1 MQVHRKSWKTDV
13 AMLLTLVMLFSPIL
27 SGLDAAWLGVAT
39 KAAAQQPSPTL
50 SAIQPILV
58 VPLKAA
64 EGVPANIAG
73 RMTYA
78 LISELT
84 ASKRYSPTRLSVEDP
99 TIQRLISEKLLSQDA
114 VAAVIEEPTPE
125 GIAEIA
131 AAMKIPAAAYG
142 TVDSYTYDPSNGGS
156 VKVQVTVR
164 VLTIDLETV
173 SVVEEK
179 TIEITEEGSS
189 APKLKP
195 TPEDTLA
202 AEAIYD
208 AAKKIVAKLIGLPPK
223 PPVEIK
229 RPPAVNPVAFLLGA
243 LVVAAALSG
252 ARGKAGAVP
261 LGPADAPRSVTAVP
275 QVDIVVVSWQPPTR
289 GTPVGYHVYRQTV
302 DLITFQPIGGFERLT
317 TDPVRTTIYED
328 RTAQRDRA
336 YIYSVS
342 AVYSDG
348 RESVR
353 ISANLGIIS
362 PTQPAPVGIG
372 VPLPP
377 ANLAAQARDAAVL
390 LTWTDLNPAGL
401 VIGYRIYRNGVQ
413 IADETTVRTT
423 TYMDRGLQNN
433 VAYQYFVR
441 AVSSFGLL
449 SAPSA
454 TVTAVPGNLPPQ
466 APLNLTARFDPTTKT
481 VTLTWQAPPD
491 PDVAYYE
498 VARVV
503 VPETRMT
510 RGLIERARQPVPT
523 PSTSP
528 TIIQRVLQA
537 NPRMR
542 QQAGSEFDANV
553 IASDV
558 RVTTYI
564 DNVAGFMPTPA
575 NALTRY
581 QHLRYAVRAVDTSGQ
596 KGAWSNV
603 VQVTP
608 NTPPP
613 ALMTPPRLIPGN
625 GQIVVDLQPL
635 LEQAQTDPEWQIDKA
650 GVRIFRVTTKGG
662 TSATTLRPIHP
673 EDVLPIPA
681 DGKYVDRGV
690 VNGTRYYYAVE
701 LVDKLGVPGKR
712 SPEAVATPFAAATI
726 TITSLRRELSGNG
739 QDSVQLTITALDAA
753 SRPVAGLPL
762 KVTLQG
768 VGTLTVNPQYDDPYS
783 ADPSDAITDDSGQII
798 ATYRAAVISA
808 DTTVTITAASTIV
821 TGVSPAQLTL
831 TLRAPVVASVE
842 IQPQQTQLVA
852 DGQSFTRVTITVRDR
867 LGNPMPNQTVA
878 LSVSPA
884 QGRFEDLNGN
894 PITQVSTGTTGIVEV
909 IYRSGT
915 RAGSVTLTAS
925 VGAISGQA
933 VITLIPGSPATIELV
948 ANPSVAKADGQTEVS
963 VTATVRDANNNA
975 VPNVQV
981 QFSAVPALNILQPT
995 VTTDSSGQA
1004 TTTIIA
1010 PTQAGT
1016 YTLIARVGTISR
1028 SITLQF
1034 TAAEVSTIALSAE
1047 RTQLVVTLPA
1057 RYGETDYSEIS
1068 VFSRTT
1074 ITAAVRDGNNN
1085 PVGNVV
1091 VQFSANFGLIQATAT
1106 TDDQGI
1112 ARVVY
1117 VAPSVVPSGPV
1128 TVTATSG
1135 TATANLEL
1143 TVIPG
1148 PPAKVRMSA
1157 TPLVIPAD
1165 GRTSSQL
1172 RIEVRDANDN
1182 IVADGTRVVLTL
1194 NPNLGSVQSPVATI
1208 NGVAT
1213 SSYIPPTQTGYITVT
1228 AVAEGIVMGRT
1239 FRTDPN
1245 DPNSIARVQIFVGGQ
1260 VQIVRNAPNFRTSVS
1275 VSSSSST
1282 DPTQRNSLRTRP
1294 PVENTSDITVQIV
1307 DGQGNPL
1314 LMGGVQVRIKSENDP
1329 QVLFAELQGGQLTGN
1344 TSLQQILVLTNEQ
1357 GQAAVRYYASP
1368 TAGTVRVT
1376 AELLDPQGIAFS
1388 SETVTITQHP
1398 GDPAIVNIP
1407 TPTPNLIFVPG
1418 AGTPTQTRIVAQVLD
1433 AVNNP
1438 VESGISVR
1446 FEANL
1451 LGRSVG
1457 VFTPA
1462 VALTDSNGQASSTL
1476 SSTPDTGV
1484 VTVTATASVPGQQ
1497 TPATGSTTVSFVTG
1511 VTQISVTARDPRIG
1525 GADNDDIPDSTLVTA
1540 NFVGAIPDGTRV
1552 IFTTNRGTFDPQSSV
1567 PVRQKVAAVT
1577 NNTAQVTLYK
1587 ETVAAPVIATV
1598 QVSVL
1603 NAQGQPVT
1611 GSVDVTIVP
1620 VPGRIEL
1627 QLEVAQST
1635 LVVSDTNSPVPAQ
1648 RQPLDPTKPN
1658 STAVTVSVIE
1668 QGTNAPVP
1676 NTSVTLSSTDSNSLW
1691 VVGRTARLGQI
1702 VAQTDENG
1710 RVQATFYASREAGE
1724 VKITATIDL
1733 GRGDTLTKEATITQE
1748 PGPPVL
1754 TVTTDKP
1761 EIFVRLPD
1769 NFNDFDYSQLPRRA
1783 EVTAKVADANGNPH
1797 KDIVVNFA
1805 ASEGIITAAATT
1817 DANGE
1822 AKVNYSPPDLVPAN
1836 GQVTIT
1842 AQITVNG
1849 NQITGQTT
1857 LRVRPGPPAQ
1867 ISIAANPP
1875 ELPSDGR
1882 STSVV
1887 TATVKDANGN
1897 NVKDGTKVTFEL
1909 QEPPQGT
1916 TWLPNR
1922 QNKIE
1927 VGTVN
1932 GQAQATLLAGTE
1944 AGTANIKVSAEE
1956 TISGQNYKP
1965 EGTLVL
1971 PIGVVLQ
1978 PIQVSRADL
1987 FVSKVENN
1995 QYTRFGSEYP
2005 NEAEVTVE
2013 VKDVGGKPVSGVKVV
2028 LSASDSGS
2036 RWKVNGNLKDS
2047 NTVEL
2052 TTGDDGK
2059 AKATYVASTR
2069 AGQVT
2074 IEARMGN
2081 QVQTATINQQPGP
2094 PQVTVSANP
2103 ERVFVRL
2110 AGAQYGVLPQQSQ
2123 ITVKVADENGNPH
2136 PNAAVLLTLET
2147 RTGPTGSLT
2156 AATGRT
2162 DNQGQFVTTYQSPS
2176 QVPSLKN
2183 DGTGVVKVKANATTA
2198 RNENATGELDLTILP
2213 GPPALVSLSADKLF
2227 VPADETTTL
2236 TAQVVDEN
2244 GNKVRDGVV
2253 VAFRQISGPT
2263 DVSITPENG
2272 GRVVDGQAKATLTA
2286 GTTSGAVV
2294 VEAKAE
2300 QVENGNR
2307 FEAVAQITVNVA
2319 TTQPPVIVE
2328 SLQVSP
2334 ASVVVSNSNAV
2345 DPTQRQ
2351 PLDPARP
2358 NKATATVVVLDKNNN
2373 RPVAGILVVFKVEGS
2388 GNALLVSGSN
2398 RAMGQPLTVTTDQ
2411 NGRAQVEIYS
2421 PMEAGQVTVKASV
2434 DSSFPDNPEKTKSAS
2449 LTFESGLPLLQLTVN
2464 PDEVTVRLSN
2474 EEATVTVSIKDANGN
2489 GFANQTVQLQVDV
2502 GLLQGQVTGT
2512 SLTVQTDGNG
2522 EVQVKYIP
2530 PLTVPAN
2537 GQATITAQGTVNGR
2551 NLSASVVVRVRP
2563 GPPAEIQVVANPS
2576 SLPNDGRSEAV
2587 ITANVRDA
2595 NGNAVRDGT
2604 AVTFELSPNSEA
2616 KWLPTLDSSITVGTV
2631 NGQAQ
2636 ARLRAG
2642 TKAEAPTITVKA
2654 DSVTETITLPIGV
2667 VLQPI
2672 QVSLANLFV
2681 SKVENNQYNRFGDNY
2696 PNEAEVTVEVKD
2708 VGGKPVSGVK
2718 VVLSA
2723 SDSGSRWKVNGNLK
2737 DSNTVELTTGDD
2749 GKAKATY
2756 VASTR
2761 AGQVTI
2767 EARMGNQVQTAT
2779 INQQPGPPQVTVS
2792 ANPESVFVRL
2802 AGAQYQVL
2810 PQQSQIT
2817 VKVTDEN
2824 GNPHPNAAVLLTTTG
2839 GTLAAS
2845 SGQTDSQGQF
2855 TTTLTAPTQV
2865 PAGGKVTVTAN
2876 VTTTRGERP
2885 DPQTKDVA
2893 VQPGPPAIVEL
2904 SATKLTLSETD
2915 SATITATVKDANG
2928 NPVPSGNGRTVSV
2941 TFNLQVSQANQ
2952 DKVTLAPTSGTTNN
2966 NGQVLTTLTTNNA
2979 VADTARVTAEV
2990 VEVLQS
2996 TFFRASSSLN
3006 LSVGVT
3012 PIFLTPPEIL
3022 DATTLVVSSNNDIN
3036 PNNRQRLDP
3045 NMPNRTRVRIRVSNT
3060 GGQPLPVTFISS
3072 DDNSLWQDATG
3083 AALKSLT
3090 TTLNAQGEAVVWFY
3104 ASSKKGS
3111 VQIKVQMNGQETPSA
3126 TIQQVAGLPASIVL
3140 TSDKTVVPQGS
3151 EATITAT
3158 VTDNAAPQPNR
3169 VRQGTRVSFRL
3180 ISAPSRVELETPTE
3194 RSTPDENGQ
3203 VTIRLLVRSDAAN
3216 GVATIEAR
3224 TDNGVT
3230 RTLSLPVGVSP
3241 TLKPL
3246 QVTHTTLSVSADNNP
3261 IARDPVNGATLP
3273 NQTTVKVVAENT
3285 GGLPVQVTLS
3295 SDDANTLWIDGA
3307 NRSLKQITVTL
3318 DANGEKTVTFV
3329 ASSTARQVTITASLN
3344 GQTQMATITQQPGP
3358 PAQITL
3364 SSDRDVIPNGGS
3376 AQLTALVVD
3385 AAAPTPNPVRN
3396 ATVNFS
3402 FVVQPAGTTLNPTS
3416 ANTDAEGK
3424 AVTTLQAPA
3433 TGSGQAVVQAQVTS
3447 PLSPAPAQ
3455 VTVFVGLSPTLQSI
3469 SVATPVLS
3477 VSANDNTTNPA
3488 DRANLGPEPSNTQIT
3503 VQAAN
3508 TGGQPIPVVFKA
3520 KDSKVLWDDGT
3531 NRALGELR
3539 TNLDANGRATVT
3551 YYASSKAGNVEV
3563 TVELKSPTAP
3573 SLTTSITQRPGDPAT
3588 IQLSADKQIV
3598 PPSDQATI
3606 TATVKDAAGNNV
3618 RDGTQVAFQLLADA
3632 PLDTSLL
3639 PPTTVLTQNGQAQVR
3654 LLAGT
3659 TSGQATVQATSGAV
3673 NANITLFVSV
3683 SPTLAPLRVENP
3695 NLVVSDSNST
3705 DPTQRRPLDPN
3716 AQNNTVVTVQ
3726 VRGTGG
3732 QPVPIILRSSDDN
3745 TLWVNRRDTSQRALK
3760 EITLT
3765 ADANGVAEA
3774 IFYASTSA
3782 RTVTITAV
3790 SGSET
3795 AQTVIVQKPG
3805 PPAQISL
3812 ALQGFNRAPDGVP
3825 YLNIGATGTVIA
3837 TVVDANGNPIPNATV
3852 NFSLSPSEGTLNPTS
3867 GTTGSDGQ
3875 VQTSLTASS
3884 FSTEV
3889 TLRAQTGS
3897 VTATQTIRYSVSIPG
3912 LTITAEPA
3920 QIPDDG
3926 TTTST
3931 ITIVSSDVNRPL
3943 PDNLKFRLSAD
3954 LGATLESGSEKG
3966 SSITVTVS
3974 SHQAQAILKGPNPDL
3989 SQTQPRTITLTAN
4002 LIVDG
4007 LPRTFTQTVTLLP
4020 RIQITSNFGLSNN
4033 PNRLVVS
4040 SSNDTDQTRRVPLD
4054 TVAGHNK
4061 ATITV
4066 TLNGSATPNPSFV
4079 TFTSN
4084 DPNILFVEV
4093 NPSNNQEKDNKA
4105 LGNLSVNFTSVTG
4118 GWKAVVNLYASTTAA
4133 SNLVVQIGVLGVT
4146 RSIIFE
4152 QVPGLPAIVTVSPD
4166 RSVIGVTGHPTLPTS
4181 TAVRAI
4187 IRDAAGNLVT
4197 QPGVTV
4203 TFTADAGTLNP
4214 TSAPAV
4220 NGVATTTLT
4229 STNATRQVRVIAR
4242 ATAGNAEAV
4251 GAATIVFAVGGVSNI
4266 TLTTDKPQDAQGRVL
4281 LDPNDLV
4288 RITATFSRTGS
4299 VPDGTI
4305 PIVTLTGAYGI
4316 IQSIT
4321 PVQSDRSDV
4330 IVLNNNTTNVD
4341 QEARIRFTVYNE
4353 QGLPVSSS
4361 EQIVIMKGVT
4371 VTPVISLTADRTILK
4386 VSTSNDTNEN
4396 NRNALNPGGPS
4407 EPTGTTA
4414 NRTTL
4419 TVTLNITGLNA
4430 NEQVTLTL
4438 SSTDLNGLFTVTA
4451 AQNGETGP
4459 LGQMDINLNADGSGN
4474 LNATVQRAY
4483 WASTKA
4489 GNFVITAEV
4498 KRENGTVIGRASLNI
4513 TQNPGNPAQVF
4524 LTTDPPRLAVSTV
4537 TTEPT
4542 AARVIATLFDANN
4555 NPVPNWWTFFQ
4566 LRPVPVNMN
4575 PDFTDNNGFGEAY
4588 DFDNTVP
4595 KVSDGV
4601 IDPFA
4606 VRTDSGGVAVS
4617 LIRSINTCQ
4626 PVRIRAIAD
4635 ANNNGNLESGD
4646 GPENFYDTVYYVPL
4660 INASAVVDYNS
4671 ATRDIIVTV
4680 TPATA
4685 LPPNTA
4691 IWVCRYA
4698 VYWWR
4703 LLPFGDDPEDPD
4715 DDAIDIYQVDDD
4727 GDGRFDEDWIDFN
4740 PDGSPRDNDGDG
4752 RANEDPGETLP
4763 PIYYRVIVTEP
4774 GRLVVPAFPLG
4785 VRERGIVNVRIFIY
4799 TKDGTMLRIRIDQVQ
4814 RP

>member
-1 MQVHRKSWKTDV
+1 MRLMQWHRQPWRVDL
-13 AMLLTLVMLFSPIL
+13 AFLLTLCLLFLPAWV
-27 SGLDAAWLGVAT
+27 GLQPGNEARV
-39 KAAAQQPSPTL
+39 AAQPP
-50 SAIQPILV
+50 APVAARPILV
-58 VPLKAA
+58 VPFQAA
-64 EGVPANIAG
+64 EGVPTG
-73 RMTYA
+73 VTEGVTFA
-78 LISELT
+78 LVEELE
-84 ASKRYSPTRLSVEDP
+84 ASRQLSPTRLSLDEP
-99 TIQRLISEKLLSQDA
+99 TIQRLIQEGQLTEDA
-114 VAAVIEEPTPE
+114 VTDVLQQPTPE
-125 GIAEIA
+125 GIAQIA
-131 AAMKIPAAAYG
+131 SAMKVADAVYG
-142 TVDSYTYDPSNGGS
+142 TVDSYTYDPQANGGVVR
-156 VKVQVTVR
+156 VKVTARFLKVDPTTGAVT
-164 VLTIDLETV
+164 ET
-173 SVVEEK
+173 K
-179 TIEITEEGSS
+179 EISKEGSS
-189 APKLKP
+189 APKLAP
-195 TPEDTLA
+195 RPEKELA
-202 AEAIYD
+202 SEAFRN
-208 AAKKIVAKLIGLPPK
+208 AVRQIVSEFLGLPAPPPPPPPPKAISPLPVLIGLL
-223 PPVEIK
+223 
-229 RPPAVNPVAFLLGA
+229 LLGA
-243 LVVAAALSG
+243 LIGAGRGRAAPPAPPIAPGPANAPSRVAAIPQGQAILVTWQIPVQG
-252 ARGKAGAVP
+252 TP
-261 LGPADAPRSVTAVP
+261 LGYNVYRADAGLAPSARQADNFQRLNTAPVPTTQYLDTQVVPGRLYLYAVTAVYP
-275 QVDIVVVSWQPPTR
+275 NNAESERAFANADITGQP
-289 GTPVGYHVYRQTV
+289 V
-302 DLITFQPIGGFERLT
+302 
-317 TDPVRTTIYED
+317 
-328 RTAQRDRA
+328 
-336 YIYSVS
+336 
-342 AVYSDG
+342 
-348 RESVR
+348 
-353 ISANLGIIS
+353 
-362 PTQPAPVGIG
+362 PVGIG

-377 ANLAAQARDAAVL
+377 RNLQAQPGDSLVRLTWEDPNPSGIVRGYRVYRGTNAPPTDANL
-390 LTWTDLNPAGL
+390 
-401 VIGYRIYRNGVQ
+401 

-423 TYMDRGLQNN
+423 TFTDRGLSNGTT
-433 VAYQYFVR
+433 YFYVVR
-441 AVSSFGLL
+441 AVSTQNFL
-449 SAPSA
+449 SVPSA
-454 TVTAVPGNLPPQ
+454 VVPATPGNLPPQ
-466 APLNLTARFDPTTKT
+466 APTLSGQFNPNAKT
-481 VTLTWQAPPD
+481 VTLTWTPSPD
-491 PDVAYYE
+491 PDIAYYE
-498 VARVV
+498 VARIVKDISRSRALT
-503 VPETRMT
+503 TRVT
-510 RGLIERARQPVPT
+510 RQTPIINLSPGVARR
-523 PSTSP
+523 
-528 TIIQRVLQA
+528 ILQT
-537 NPRMR
+537 NPRLR
-542 QQAGSEFDANV
+542 QTASEFDAHV
-553 IASDV
+553 IASNITATSFV
-558 RVTTYI
+558 E
-564 DNVAGFMPTPA
+564 NVAQFSPSGTAPTIYKE
-575 NALTRY
+575 L
-581 QHLRYAVRAVDTSGQ
+581 HYAVRAVDQSGQ
-596 KGAWSNV
+596 KSPWSNV
-603 VQVTP
+603 VVITP
-608 NTPPP
+608 NSPPP
-613 ALMTPPRLIPGN
+613 SLATRRPKVIPGN
-625 GQIVVDLQPL
+625 GQVTIDLLPL
-635 LEQAQTDPEWQIDKA
+635 LTAANQDPQFGSEWQVDKK
-650 GVRIFRVTTKGG
+650 GVRIFRTTTKGG
-662 TSATTLRPIHP
+662 TSAAALPPINSP
-673 EDVLPIPA
+673 DPLPLENLQN
-681 DGKYVDRGV
+681 GRFFVDDKV
-690 VNGTRYYYAVE
+690 TNGTRYFYAVE
-701 LVDKLGVPGKR
+701 LVDKLGVAGGR
-712 SPEAVATPFAAATI
+712 SLEAVATPFATATI

-739 QDSVQLTITALDAA
+739 EDSVQLTITALDAA

-783 ADPSDAITDDSGQII
+783 DDPSDAITDDSGQTI

-867 LGNPMPNQTVA
+867 LGSPMPNQTVA

-884 QGRFEDLNGN
+884 QGRFEDLSGN

-1028 SITLQF
+1028 SIILQF

-1194 NPNLGSVQSPVATI
+1194 NPNLGSVQSPVATV

-1213 SSYIPPTQTGYITVT
+1213 SSYIPPTQTSYITVT

-1314 LMGGVQVRIKSENDP
+1314 PMGGVQVRIKSENDP

-1376 AELLDPQGIAFS
+1376 AELLDSQGTAFS

-1552 IFTTNRGTFDPQSSV
+1552 TFTTTRGTFDPQSPV
-1567 PVRQKVAAVT
+1567 LVRQKVAAVT

-1587 ETVAAPVIATV
+1587 ETVTAPVIATV

-1620 VPGRIEL
+1620 VPGPIEL

-1668 QGTNAPVP
+1668 QGTNSPVP

-1691 VVGRTARLGQI
+1691 VVGTTARLGQI

-1710 RVQATFYASREAGE
+1710 RVQATFYASPKAGE
-1724 VKITATIDL
+1724 VTITATIDL
-1733 GRGDTLTKEATITQE
+1733 GGGNTLTKQATITQE

-1769 NFNDFDYSQLPRRA
+1769 NFNGFDYSQLPRSA

-1875 ELPSDGR
+1875 ELSPDGR

-1909 QEPPQGT
+1909 QQPIPQGT

-1922 QNKIE
+1922 QNTIE
-1927 VGTVN
+1927 VSTVN
-1932 GQAQATLLAGTE
+1932 GQAQATLLAGTQ

-1956 TISGQNYKP
+1956 IINGQNYKP

-1978 PIQVSRADL
+1978 PIQVSLANL

-1995 QYTRFGSEYP
+1995 QYTRFDDNYP
-2005 NEAEVTVE
+2005 NEAEVTVT
-2013 VKDVGGKPVSGVKVV
+2013 VNPAISGVKVV

-2036 RWKVNGNLKDS
+2036 RWKVNGNLQNS

-2052 TTGDDGK
+2052 TTGDDGE
-2059 AKATYVASTR
+2059 ATATYVASTK

-2081 QVQTATINQQPGP
+2081 QVLTATINQQPGP
-2094 PQVTVSANP
+2094 PQVTVTANP

-2136 PNAAVLLTLET
+2136 PNAAVQLTLET
-2147 RTGPTGSLT
+2147 QTGPTGSLT
-2156 AATGRT
+2156 AAMGRT
-2162 DNQGQFVTTYQSPS
+2162 DSQGQFVTTYQSPS
-2176 QVPSLKN
+2176 QVPSLRN
-2183 DGTGVVKVKANATTA
+2183 NGTGSVKVKASATTA

-2227 VPADETTTL
+2227 VPANQTANL

-2263 DVSITPENG
+2263 DVSITPVND
-2272 GRVVDGQAKATLTA
+2272 GRVSNGQAKATLTA

-2345 DPTQRQ
+2345 DPSQRQ

-2358 NKATATVVVLDKNNN
+2358 NKATATVVVLDENNN
-2373 RPVAGILVVFKVEGS
+2373 RPVAGILVAFRVEGS

-2398 RAMGQPLTVTTDQ
+2398 RAMGQLTVTTDQ

-2434 DSSFPDNPEKTKSAS
+2434 DSNFPDNPEKTKNAS
-2449 LTFESGLPLLQLTVN
+2449 LTFEPGLPLLQLAVN

-2502 GLLQGQVTGT
+2502 GLLQRQVTGT
-2512 SLTVQTDGNG
+2512 SLTVQTGGNG
-2522 EVQVKYIP
+2522 EVQVTYIP

-2563 GPPAEIQVVANPS
+2563 GPPHEIQVVANPS

-2604 AVTFELSPNSEA
+2604 AVTFTLSDNSKA
-2616 KWLPTLDSSITVGTV
+2616 KWLPTLGTSITVGTV

-2642 TKAEAPTITVKA
+2642 TEAEAPVITVEA
-2654 DSVTETITLPIGV
+2654 DSKSVEIVLPIGV

-2681 SKVENNQYNRFGDNY
+2681 SKVENNQYTRFGDNY

-2708 VGGKPVSGVK
+2708 VSGNPVKGVK

-2723 SDSGSRWKVNGNLK
+2723 SDSKVKWQKPNEQPKEGSIDVETDANGQAKV
-2737 DSNTVELTTGDD
+2737 
-2749 GKAKATY
+2749 TY
-2756 VASTR
+2756 IASPR
-2761 AGQVTI
+2761 AGNVVIT
-2767 EARMGNQVQTAT
+2767 ATLGNQVQTAT

-2802 AGAQYQVL
+2802 AGAQYGVL

-2817 VKVTDEN
+2817 VKVADEN

-2865 PAGGKVTVTAN
+2865 PAGGKVTVTAI
-2876 VTTTRGERP
+2876 VTTTRGERADSEP
-2885 DPQTKDVA
+2885 AEVT

-2928 NPVPSGNGRTVSV
+2928 NPVPSGSGRTVSV
-2941 TFNLQVSQANQ
+2941 TFTLQVSQANSG
-2952 DKVTLAPTSGTTNN
+2952 KVTLNPTSGTTNN

-2990 VEVLQS
+2990 REGLQA
-2996 TFFRASSSLN
+2996 TLFRASSSLN

-3012 PIFLTPPEIL
+3012 PVFLTPPEIL
-3022 DATTLVVSSNNDIN
+3022 DATTLVVSSNNSTD
-3036 PNNRQRLDP
+3036 PNNRQPLDP
-3045 NMPNRTRVRIRVSNT
+3045 NMHNRTRVRIRVSNT

-3072 DDNSLWQDATG
+3072 DDNSLWQDATS

-3151 EATITAT
+3151 GATITAT

-3180 ISAPSRVELETPTE
+3180 ISAPSGVELETPTE

-3203 VTIRLLVRSDAAN
+3203 VTIRLVVNGSAAN

-3224 TDNGVT
+3224 TDNNIT
-3230 RTLSLPVGVSP
+3230 QTLSLPVGVSP

-3246 QVTHTTLSVSADNNP
+3246 QVTHTALSVSADNNP
-3261 IARDPVNGATLP
+3261 IARNPVNGATLP

-3295 SDDANTLWIDGA
+3295 SNDANTLWIDGA
-3307 NRSLKQITVTL
+3307 TRSLQQITVTL

-3329 ASSTARQVTITASLN
+3329 ASSTAREVRITASLN
-3344 GQTQMATITQQPGP
+3344 GQTQTATITQQPGP

-3364 SSDRDVIPNGGS
+3364 SSDRDVIPTGGS

-3385 AAAPTPNPVRN
+3385 AAAPTPNPVPN

-3416 ANTDAEGK
+3416 ANTNAAGE
-3424 AVTTLQAPA
+3424 AITTLRAPA
-3433 TGSGQAVVQAQVTS
+3433 TGSGQAVVRAQVTS
-3447 PLSPAPAQ
+3447 PLNPAPAQ
-3455 VTVFVGLSPTLQSI
+3455 VTVFVGLNPTLQSI

-3488 DRANLGPEPSNTQIT
+3488 DRVNLGPEPSSTQIT

-3573 SLTTSITQRPGDPAT
+3573 SLTTSITQRPGNPAT

-3618 RDGTQVAFQLLADA
+3618 RDGTQVTFRLLDGA
-3632 PLDTSLL
+3632 PPDTSLL
-3639 PPTTVLTQNGQAQVR
+3639 PPSPANVLTQNGQAQVR

-3659 TSGQATVQATSGAV
+3659 TSGQATVQATSDAV
-3673 NANITLFVSV
+3673 NANITLFVGV

-3695 NLVVSDSNST
+3695 NLVVSNSNST

-3716 AQNNTVVTVQ
+3716 AQNNTVVIVQ

-3790 SGSET
+3790 SGNET

-3837 TVVDANGNPIPNATV
+3837 AVVDANGNPIPNVTV

-3912 LTITAEPA
+3912 LTITANPA

-3943 PDNLKFRLSAD
+3943 PNNLKFRLSAD
-3954 LGATLESGSEKG
+3954 LGATLSAGTEGTDQPSLILTVGNGQPTGEGSN
-3966 SSITVTVS
+3966 
-3974 SHQAQAILKGPNPDL
+3974 QAQATLKGPNPDL

-4007 LPRTFTQTVTLLP
+4007 MPRTFTQTVTLNP
-4020 RIQITSNFGLSNN
+4020 RIQITSDFGLSNN

-4061 ATITV
+4061 ATIIV

-4093 NPSNNQEKDNKA
+4093 DPSNDQEKPDKA
-4105 LGNLSVNFTSVTG
+4105 LGNLSVNFVPTRQDPNDPNSPIV
-4118 GWKAVVNLYASTTAA
+4118 GWKAVVNLYASTTAS

-4229 STNATRQVRVIAR
+4229 SNNQTRQVRVIAR

-4281 LDPNDLV
+4281 LNPNDLV

-4321 PVQSDRSDV
+4321 PAQSDRSDV

-4341 QEARIRFTVYNE
+4341 QEVRIRFTVYNE
-4353 QGLPVSSS
+4353 QGLPVSSP

-4419 TVTLNITGLNA
+4419 TVTLNITGLNRLRRSHPHSFLHRL
-4430 NEQVTLTL
+4430 ERLVHFSKQTT
-4438 SSTDLNGLFTVTA
+4438 T
-4451 AQNGETGP
+4451 ERTG
-4459 LGQMDINLNADGSGN
+4459 LGQIDIDISGTADGSGN
-4474 LNATVQRAY
+4474 LNTTVQRAY

-4498 KRENGTVIGRASLNI
+4498 KRQNGTVIGRASLNI

-4566 LRPVPVNMN
+4566 LQPVPVNMN
-4575 PDFTDNNGFGEAY
+4575 PDFTDGESIGI
-4588 DFDNTVP
+4588 P
-4595 KVSDGV
+4595 SVSDGV
-4601 IDPFA
+4601 LDPFA

-4626 PVRIRAIAD
+4626 PVSIRAIAD

-4646 GPENFYDTVYYVPL
+4646 ADPDINRVYNSYDTVYYVPL
-4660 INASAVVDYNS
+4660 TNASAVVDYNS
-4671 ATRDIIVTV
+4671 VTRDIIVTV

-4698 VYWWR
+4698 VANY
-4703 LLPFGDDPEDPD
+4703 
-4715 DDAIDIYQVDDD
+4715 AVDND
-4727 GDGRFDEDWIDFN
+4727 GDGRFDED
-4740 PDGSPRDNDGDG
+4740 PQ
-4752 RANEDPGETLP
+4752 A
-4763 PIYYRVIVTEP
+4763 
-4774 GRLVVPAFPLG
+4774 
-4785 VRERGIVNVRIFIY
+4785 
-4799 TKDGTMLRIRIDQVQ
+4799 
-4814 RP
+4814 

>member
-1 MQVHRKSWKTDV
+1 
-13 AMLLTLVMLFSPIL
+13 
-27 SGLDAAWLGVAT
+27 
-39 KAAAQQPSPTL
+39 
-50 SAIQPILV
+50 
-58 VPLKAA
+58 
-64 EGVPANIAG
+64 
-73 RMTYA
+73 
-78 LISELT
+78 
-84 ASKRYSPTRLSVEDP
+84 
-99 TIQRLISEKLLSQDA
+99 
-114 VAAVIEEPTPE
+114 
-125 GIAEIA
+125 
-131 AAMKIPAAAYG
+131 
-142 TVDSYTYDPSNGGS
+142 VDD
-156 VKVQVTVR
+156 KVT
-164 VLTIDLETV
+164 
-173 SVVEEK
+173 
-179 TIEITEEGSS
+179 
-189 APKLKP
+189 
-195 TPEDTLA
+195 
-202 AEAIYD
+202 
-208 AAKKIVAKLIGLPPK
+208 
-223 PPVEIK
+223 
-229 RPPAVNPVAFLLGA
+229 
-243 LVVAAALSG
+243 
-252 ARGKAGAVP
+252 
-261 LGPADAPRSVTAVP
+261 
-275 QVDIVVVSWQPPTR
+275 
-289 GTPVGYHVYRQTV
+289 
-302 DLITFQPIGGFERLT
+302 
-317 TDPVRTTIYED
+317 
-328 RTAQRDRA
+328 
-336 YIYSVS
+336 
-342 AVYSDG
+342 
-348 RESVR
+348 
-353 ISANLGIIS
+353 
-362 PTQPAPVGIG
+362 
-372 VPLPP
+372 
-377 ANLAAQARDAAVL
+377 
-390 LTWTDLNPAGL
+390 
-401 VIGYRIYRNGVQ
+401 
-413 IADETTVRTT
+413 
-423 TYMDRGLQNN
+423 
-433 VAYQYFVR
+433 
-441 AVSSFGLL
+441 
-449 SAPSA
+449 
-454 TVTAVPGNLPPQ
+454 
-466 APLNLTARFDPTTKT
+466 
-481 VTLTWQAPPD
+481 
-491 PDVAYYE
+491 
-498 VARVV
+498 
-503 VPETRMT
+503 
-510 RGLIERARQPVPT
+510 
-523 PSTSP
+523 
-528 TIIQRVLQA
+528 
-537 NPRMR
+537 
-542 QQAGSEFDANV
+542 
-553 IASDV
+553 
-558 RVTTYI
+558 
-564 DNVAGFMPTPA
+564 
-575 NALTRY
+575 
-581 QHLRYAVRAVDTSGQ
+581 
-596 KGAWSNV
+596 
-603 VQVTP
+603 
-608 NTPPP
+608 
-613 ALMTPPRLIPGN
+613 
-625 GQIVVDLQPL
+625 
-635 LEQAQTDPEWQIDKA
+635 
-650 GVRIFRVTTKGG
+650 
-662 TSATTLRPIHP
+662 
-673 EDVLPIPA
+673 
-681 DGKYVDRGV
+681 
-690 VNGTRYYYAVE
+690 NGTRYFYAVE
-701 LVDKLGVPGKR
+701 LVDKLGVAGGR
-712 SPEAVATPFAAATI
+712 SLEAVATPFATATI

-739 QDSVQLTITALDAA
+739 EDSVQLTITALDAA

-783 ADPSDAITDDSGQII
+783 DDPSDAITDDSGQTI

-867 LGNPMPNQTVA
+867 LGSPMPNQTVA

-884 QGRFEDLNGN
+884 QGRFEDLSGN

-1028 SITLQF
+1028 SIILQF

-1194 NPNLGSVQSPVATI
+1194 NPNLGSVQSPVATV

-1213 SSYIPPTQTGYITVT
+1213 SSYIPPTQTSYITVT

-1314 LMGGVQVRIKSENDP
+1314 PMGGVQVRIKSENDP

-1376 AELLDPQGIAFS
+1376 AELLDSQGTAFS

-1552 IFTTNRGTFDPQSSV
+1552 TFTTTRGTFDPQSPV
-1567 PVRQKVAAVT
+1567 LVRQKVAAVT

-1587 ETVAAPVIATV
+1587 ETVTAPVIATV

-1620 VPGRIEL
+1620 VPGPIEL

-1668 QGTNAPVP
+1668 QGTNSPVP

-1691 VVGRTARLGQI
+1691 VVGTTARLGQI

-1710 RVQATFYASREAGE
+1710 RVQATFYASPKAGE
-1724 VKITATIDL
+1724 VTITATIDL
-1733 GRGDTLTKEATITQE
+1733 GGGNTLTKQATITQE

-1769 NFNDFDYSQLPRRA
+1769 NFNGFDYSQLPRSA

-1875 ELPSDGR
+1875 ELSPDGR

-1909 QEPPQGT
+1909 QQPIPQGT

-1922 QNKIE
+1922 QNTIE
-1927 VGTVN
+1927 VSTVN
-1932 GQAQATLLAGTE
+1932 GQAQATLLAGTQ

-1956 TISGQNYKP
+1956 IINGQNYKP

-1978 PIQVSRADL
+1978 PIQVSLANL

-1995 QYTRFGSEYP
+1995 QYTRFDDNYP
-2005 NEAEVTVE
+2005 NEAEVTVT
-2013 VKDVGGKPVSGVKVV
+2013 VNPAISGVKVV

-2036 RWKVNGNLKDS
+2036 RWKVNGNLQNS

-2052 TTGDDGK
+2052 TTGDDGE
-2059 AKATYVASTR
+2059 ATATYVASTK

-2081 QVQTATINQQPGP
+2081 QVLTATINQQPGP
-2094 PQVTVSANP
+2094 PQVTVTANP

-2136 PNAAVLLTLET
+2136 PNAAVQLTLET
-2147 RTGPTGSLT
+2147 QTGPTGSLT
-2156 AATGRT
+2156 AAMGRT
-2162 DNQGQFVTTYQSPS
+2162 DSQGQFVTTYQSPS
-2176 QVPSLKN
+2176 QVPSLRN
-2183 DGTGVVKVKANATTA
+2183 NGTGSVKVKASATTA

-2227 VPADETTTL
+2227 VPANQTANL

-2263 DVSITPENG
+2263 DVSITPVND
-2272 GRVVDGQAKATLTA
+2272 GRVSNGQAKATLTA

-2345 DPTQRQ
+2345 DPSQRQ

-2358 NKATATVVVLDKNNN
+2358 NKATATVVVLDENNN
-2373 RPVAGILVVFKVEGS
+2373 RPVAGILVAFRVEGS

-2398 RAMGQPLTVTTDQ
+2398 RAMGQLTVTTDQ

-2434 DSSFPDNPEKTKSAS
+2434 DSNFPDNPEKTKNAS
-2449 LTFESGLPLLQLTVN
+2449 LTFEPGLPLLQLAVN

-2502 GLLQGQVTGT
+2502 GLLQRQVTGT
-2512 SLTVQTDGNG
+2512 SLTVQTGGNG
-2522 EVQVKYIP
+2522 EVQVTYIP

-2563 GPPAEIQVVANPS
+2563 GPPHEIQVVANPS

-2604 AVTFELSPNSEA
+2604 AVTFTLSDNSKA
-2616 KWLPTLDSSITVGTV
+2616 KWLPTLGTSITVGTV

-2642 TKAEAPTITVKA
+2642 TEAEAPVITVEA
-2654 DSVTETITLPIGV
+2654 DSKSVEIVLPIGV

-2681 SKVENNQYNRFGDNY
+2681 SKVENNQYTRFGDNY

-2708 VGGKPVSGVK
+2708 VSGNPVKGVK

-2723 SDSGSRWKVNGNLK
+2723 SDSKVKWKKPNEQPKEGSIDVETDANGQAKV
-2737 DSNTVELTTGDD
+2737 
-2749 GKAKATY
+2749 TY
-2756 VASTR
+2756 IASPR
-2761 AGQVTI
+2761 AGNVVIT
-2767 EARMGNQVQTAT
+2767 ATLGNQVQTAT

-2802 AGAQYQVL
+2802 AGAQYGVL

-2817 VKVTDEN
+2817 VKVADEN

-2865 PAGGKVTVTAN
+2865 PAGGKVTVTAI
-2876 VTTTRGERP
+2876 VTTTRGERADSEP
-2885 DPQTKDVA
+2885 AEVT

-2928 NPVPSGNGRTVSV
+2928 NPVPSGSGRTVSV
-2941 TFNLQVSQANQ
+2941 TFTLQVSQANSG
-2952 DKVTLAPTSGTTNN
+2952 KVTLNPTSGTTNN

-2990 VEVLQS
+2990 REGLQA
-2996 TFFRASSSLN
+2996 TLFRASNQLVIP
-3006 LSVGVT
+3006 VGIT
-3012 PIFLTPPEIL
+3012 ATLTDLQI
-3022 DATTLVVSSNNDIN
+3022 ATQTLVVSNSN
-3036 PNNRQRLDP
+3036 
-3045 NMPNRTRVRIRVSNT
+3045 
-3060 GGQPLPVTFISS
+3060 
-3072 DDNSLWQDATG
+3072 
-3083 AALKSLT
+3083 
-3090 TTLNAQGEAVVWFY
+3090 
-3104 ASSKKGS
+3104 
-3111 VQIKVQMNGQETPSA
+3111 
-3126 TIQQVAGLPASIVL
+3126 VA
-3140 TSDKTVVPQGS
+3140 
-3151 EATITAT
+3151 
-3158 VTDNAAPQPNR
+3158 
-3169 VRQGTRVSFRL
+3169 
-3180 ISAPSRVELETPTE
+3180 
-3194 RSTPDENGQ
+3194 
-3203 VTIRLLVRSDAAN
+3203 
-3216 GVATIEAR
+3216 
-3224 TDNGVT
+3224 
-3230 RTLSLPVGVSP
+3230 
-3241 TLKPL
+3241 
-3246 QVTHTTLSVSADNNP
+3246 
-3261 IARDPVNGATLP
+3261 
-3273 NQTTVKVVAENT
+3273 
-3285 GGLPVQVTLS
+3285 
-3295 SDDANTLWIDGA
+3295 
-3307 NRSLKQITVTL
+3307 
-3318 DANGEKTVTFV
+3318 
-3329 ASSTARQVTITASLN
+3329 
-3344 GQTQMATITQQPGP
+3344 
-3358 PAQITL
+3358 
-3364 SSDRDVIPNGGS
+3364 
-3376 AQLTALVVD
+3376 
-3385 AAAPTPNPVRN
+3385 
-3396 ATVNFS
+3396 
-3402 FVVQPAGTTLNPTS
+3402 
-3416 ANTDAEGK
+3416 
-3424 AVTTLQAPA
+3424 
-3433 TGSGQAVVQAQVTS
+3433 
-3447 PLSPAPAQ
+3447 
-3455 VTVFVGLSPTLQSI
+3455 
-3469 SVATPVLS
+3469 
-3477 VSANDNTTNPA
+3477 
-3488 DRANLGPEPSNTQIT
+3488 
-3503 VQAAN
+3503 
-3508 TGGQPIPVVFKA
+3508 
-3520 KDSKVLWDDGT
+3520 
-3531 NRALGELR
+3531 
-3539 TNLDANGRATVT
+3539 
-3551 YYASSKAGNVEV
+3551 
-3563 TVELKSPTAP
+3563 
-3573 SLTTSITQRPGDPAT
+3573 
-3588 IQLSADKQIV
+3588 
-3598 PPSDQATI
+3598 
-3606 TATVKDAAGNNV
+3606 
-3618 RDGTQVAFQLLADA
+3618 
-3632 PLDTSLL
+3632 
-3639 PPTTVLTQNGQAQVR
+3639 
-3654 LLAGT
+3654 
-3659 TSGQATVQATSGAV
+3659 
-3673 NANITLFVSV
+3673 
-3683 SPTLAPLRVENP
+3683 
-3695 NLVVSDSNST
+3695 
-3705 DPTQRRPLDPN
+3705 DPTQRQPLDP
-3716 AQNNTVVTVQ
+3716 AKQNRTLVTVR
-3726 VRGTGG
+3726 VSLGSAATSDVSI
-3732 QPVPIILRSSDDN
+3732 PVLLLSSDDN
-3745 TLWVNRRDTSQRALK
+3745 TLWQDVANTSRFALKQLPLFVPIPSGQNQGTAQAFFYTSTKRALNIAG
-3760 EITLT
+3760 EPAVAIRATLDPNFTEFNQPDQAGISITKSG
-3765 ADANGVAEA
+3765 ANG
-3774 IFYASTSA
+3774 I
-3782 RTVTITAV
+3782 I
-3790 SGSET
+3790 
-3795 AQTVIVQKPG
+3795 QQPG
-3805 PPAQISL
+3805 PPATI
-3812 ALQGFNRAPDGVP
+3812 ALDLSGFARAADNVP
-3825 YLNIGATGTVIA
+3825 YLTVNPDNPPTGNITA
-3837 TVVDANGNPIPNATV
+3837 TVRDAVGNPVNGITV
-3852 NFSLSPSEGTLNPTS
+3852 NFALSPTNLGSDAGTFTDSNNQTS
-3867 GTTGSDGQ
+3867 TGTTDNNGQ
-3875 VQTSLTASS
+3875 VTKTLQASNLT
-3884 FSTEV
+3884 TEV
-3889 TLRAQTGS
+3889 TLQVQSGNAS
-3897 VTATQTIRYSVSIPG
+3897 ATQPIRYSIALSA
-3912 LTITAEPA
+3912 LNITPNPTT
-3920 QIPDDG
+3920 IPDDG
-3926 TTTST
+3926 TTTSLIT
-3931 ITIVSSDVNRPL
+3931 ITGTPNL
-3943 PDNLKFRLSAD
+3943 PNNLKFRLSAD
-3954 LGATLESGSEKG
+3954 LGATLSAGTEGTDQPSLILTVGNGQPTGEGSNEARA
-3966 SSITVTVS
+3966 T
-3974 SHQAQAILKGPNPDL
+3974 LKGPNPDL

-4061 ATITV
+4061 ATIIV

-4093 NPSNNQEKDNKA
+4093 DPSDNQEKTNKA
-4105 LGNLSVNFTSVTG
+4105 LGNLSVNFVPVRQDSNIV
-4118 GWKAVVNLYASTTAA
+4118 GWQVVVNLYASTTAA

-4321 PVQSDRSDV
+4321 PAQSDRSDV

-4341 QEARIRFTVYNE
+4341 QEVRIRFTVYNE
-4353 QGLPVSSS
+4353 QGLPVSSP

-4371 VTPVISLTADRTILK
+4371 VTPVISLTAGTTILK

-4459 LGQMDINLNADGSGN
+4459 LGRMDINLNADGSGN
-4474 LNATVQRAY
+4474 LNTTVQRAY

-4498 KRENGTVIGRASLNI
+4498 KRQNGTVIGRASLNI

-4566 LRPVPVNMN
+4566 LQPVPVNMN
-4575 PDFTDNNGFGEAY
+4575 PDFTDNNGNGESRRY
-4588 DFDNTVP
+4588 P
-4595 KVSDGV
+4595 VS
-4601 IDPFA
+4601 I
-4606 VRTDSGGVAVS
+4606 
-4617 LIRSINTCQ
+4617 
-4626 PVRIRAIAD
+4626 
-4635 ANNNGNLESGD
+4635 
-4646 GPENFYDTVYYVPL
+4646 
-4660 INASAVVDYNS
+4660 
-4671 ATRDIIVTV
+4671 
-4680 TPATA
+4680 
-4685 LPPNTA
+4685 
-4691 IWVCRYA
+4691 
-4698 VYWWR
+4698 
-4703 LLPFGDDPEDPD
+4703 
-4715 DDAIDIYQVDDD
+4715 
-4727 GDGRFDEDWIDFN
+4727 
-4740 PDGSPRDNDGDG
+4740 
-4752 RANEDPGETLP
+4752 
-4763 PIYYRVIVTEP
+4763 
-4774 GRLVVPAFPLG
+4774 
-4785 VRERGIVNVRIFIY
+4785 
-4799 TKDGTMLRIRIDQVQ
+4799 
-4814 RP
+4814 

>member
-1 MQVHRKSWKTDV
+1 MQVRRKSWKTDV

-39 KAAAQQPSPTL
+39 KAAAQQPSPTP
-50 SAIQPILV
+50 SPVQPILV

-78 LISELT
+78 LVSELT

-99 TIQRLISEKLLSQDA
+99 TIQRLISENLLSQDA

-131 AAMKIPAAAYG
+131 AAMKVPFAAYG

-164 VLTIDLETV
+164 FLTIDLETV

-179 TIEITEEGSS
+179 TVEITEEGSS

-223 PPVEIK
+223 PPVEIR

-243 LVVAAALSG
+243 LVIAAALSG
-252 ARGKAGAVP
+252 ARGKAGPVP
-261 LGPADAPRSVTAVP
+261 PGPADAPRSVSAVP

-289 GTPVGYHVYRQTV
+289 GTPVGYYVYRQTV
-302 DLITFQPIGGFERLT
+302 DLVNFQPVGGIERLT
-317 TDPVRTTIYED
+317 AEPVRTTIYED
-328 RTAQRDRA
+328 KTAQRDRA

-342 AVYSDG
+342 AVYPDG

-377 ANLAAQARDAAVL
+377 ANLTAQARDAAVL

-401 VIGYRIYRNGVQ
+401 VVGYRVYRNGVQ

-433 VAYQYFVR
+433 VVYQYVVR

-454 TVTAVPGNLPPQ
+454 TVTASPGNLSPQ

-558 RVTTYI
+558 RTTTYI
-564 DNVAGFMPTPA
+564 DSVANFMPTPA

-603 VQVTP
+603 VEVTP

-613 ALMTPPRLIPGN
+613 ALTIPPRLIPGN
-625 GQIVVDLQPL
+625 GQIIVDLQPL

-662 TSATTLRPIHP
+662 TSATTLRPIHSD
-673 EDVLPIPA
+673 DVLPIPA
-681 DGKYVDRGV
+681 DGKYVDQGV

-712 SPEAVATPFAAATI
+712 SPEAVATPFATAALTI
-726 TITSLRRELSGNG
+726 TPQGNRRELSGNG
-739 QDSVQLTITALDAA
+739 QDTVQLTITALDAA

-768 VGTLTVNPQYDDPYS
+768 VGTLTIAPQYDDPYS
-783 ADPSDAITDDSGQII
+783 ADPSDAITDENGQVV
-798 ATYRAAVISA
+798 ATYQSAVISA
-808 DTTVTITAASTIV
+808 DTTVTITAAPSPVI

-867 LGNPMPNQTVA
+867 LGSPMPNQTVV

-894 PITQVSTGTTGIVEV
+894 PITQVSTGTTGVTEV

-915 RAGSVTLTAS
+915 RAGSVTLTAA

-933 VITLIPGSPATIELV
+933 VITLIPGSPATIDLV
-948 ANPSVAKADGQTEVS
+948 ATPTTAPADGQTEIRI
-963 VTATVRDANNNA
+963 TATVRDANGNA

-981 QFSAVPALNILQPT
+981 QFSSVPPLNITLTT
-995 VTTDSSGQA
+995 VTTDSTGQA
-1004 TTTIIA
+1004 TTSVIA
-1010 PTQAGT
+1010 PTQSGT
-1016 YTLIARVGTISR
+1016 YTLMAKVGAISK
-1028 SITLQF
+1028 SISLEF
-1034 TAAEVSTIALSAE
+1034 FAGAASTIALSAE
-1047 RTQLVVTLPA
+1047 RTQLLVTLPA
-1057 RYGETDYSEIS
+1057 RYGSTDYSALS
-1068 VFSRTT
+1068 PFSRTI
-1074 ITAAVRDGNNN
+1074 ITAAVRDENDN
-1085 PVGNVV
+1085 PVRGAV
-1091 VQFSANFGLIQATAT
+1091 VQFQTNYGIIQATAT
-1106 TDDQGI
+1106 TNDQGI
-1112 ARVVY
+1112 AQAVFN
-1117 VAPSVVPSGPV
+1117 APSVAPPGPV
-1128 TVTATSG
+1128 TITAQSG
-1135 TATANLEL
+1135 GATASLDL

-1157 TPLVIPAD
+1157 SPLALPAD
-1165 GRTSSQL
+1165 GRTQSQL
-1172 RIEVRDANDN
+1172 QIEVRDANDN
-1182 IVADGTRVVLTL
+1182 LVSDGTQVQLTL
-1194 NPNLGSVQSPVATI
+1194 NPNIGSIQSPVATV
-1208 NGVAT
+1208 NGIAT
-1213 SSYIPPTQTGYITVT
+1213 SVYIPSTQTGEVTIT
-1228 AVAEGIVMGRT
+1228 AIAERSFTLDGQEYR
-1239 FRTDPN
+1239 FATDPN
-1245 DPNSIARVQIFVGGQ
+1245 DPYSTARVRIFVGAQ
-1260 VQIVRNAPNFRTSVS
+1260 IQIVRTAPNFRTEVS
-1275 VSSSSST
+1275 VSSSPSD
-1282 DPTQRNSLRTRP
+1282 DPAQRKPLRTRP
-1294 PVENTSDITVQIV
+1294 PVENTSDLTLQLV
-1307 DGQGNPL
+1307 DGQGNNIATS
-1314 LMGGVQVRIKSENDP
+1314 GVQIRVRANDS
-1329 QVLFAELQGGQLTGN
+1329 QVLLVELQGGQENGN
-1344 TSLQQILVLTNEQ
+1344 LSLQELTVLTDSS
-1357 GQAAVRYYASP
+1357 GRASVRYYASP
-1368 TAGTVRVT
+1368 IAGNVQVT
-1376 AELLDPQGIAFS
+1376 AELLDPQGVAFTS
-1388 SETVTITQHP
+1388 DMVTITQRP
-1398 GDPAIVNIP
+1398 GDPAIITVP
-1407 TPTPNLIFVPG
+1407 TPSPNLIFVPG
-1418 AGTPTQTRIVAQVLD
+1418 AGTPIQTTITAQVFD
-1433 AVNNP
+1433 SVNNP

-1451 LGRSVG
+1451 MGRSVG
-1457 VFTPA
+1457 VFTPTT
-1462 VALTDSNGQASSTL
+1462 ALTDSNGQASSTL
-1476 SSTPDTGV
+1476 TSTLDTGI

-1497 TPATGSTTVSFVTG
+1497 TPATGSNTVSFVTD
-1511 VTQISVTARDPRIG
+1511 VTQITVTARDSRIG
-1525 GADNDDIPDSTLVTA
+1525 GADDDNIPDSTLITA
-1540 NFVGAIPDGTRV
+1540 NFTGTIPNGTRV
-1552 IFTTNRGTFDPQSSV
+1552 VFTTTRGTFDPESPV
-1567 PVRQKVAAVT
+1567 PVRQQVVAVT

-1620 VPGRIEL
+1620 VPGPIEL

-1635 LVVSDTNSPVPAQ
+1635 LVVSNTNEPVPAQ
-1648 RQPLDPTKPN
+1648 RQPLDPNKPN
-1658 STAVTVSVIE
+1658 STAVTVSVFE
-1668 QGTNAPVP
+1668 QETKAPVP
-1676 NTSVTLSSTDSNSLW
+1676 NTAVTLSSSDNNTLW
-1691 VVGRTARLGQI
+1691 VVGDTARVGQI
-1702 VAQTDENG
+1702 VAQTDSNG
-1710 RVQATFYASREAGE
+1710 KVQATFYTSTKAGE
-1724 VKITATIDL
+1724 VTITATIDL
-1733 GRGDTLTKEATITQE
+1733 GGGNTLTKQATITQE

-1769 NFNDFDYSQLPRRA
+1769 NFNGFDYSQLPRSA
-1783 EVTAKVADANGNPH
+1783 QVTAKVADANGNPY
-1797 KDIVVNFA
+1797 KDIVVNFS
-1805 ASEGIITAAATT
+1805 ASDGIITSAATT

-1822 AKVNYSPPDLVPAN
+1822 AKVDYSPPDLMPAD

-1849 NQITGQTT
+1849 NQISGQTT

-1867 ISIAANPP
+1867 ISIVANPP

-1882 STSVV
+1882 STSVI

-1897 NVKDGTKVTFEL
+1897 DVRDGTKVTFEL
-1909 QEPPQGT
+1909 QPTIPQGT

-1922 QNKIE
+1922 ENKIE
-1927 VGTVN
+1927 VSTVN
-1932 GQAQATLLAGTE
+1932 GQAQATLLAGTQ

-1956 TISGQNYKP
+1956 IINGQNYKP

-1971 PIGVVLQ
+1971 PIGIILQ
-1978 PIQVSRADL
+1978 PIQVSQANL
-1987 FVSKVENN
+1987 FVSRSN
-1995 QYTRFGSEYP
+1995 YSSFGVNYP

-2013 VKDVGGKPVSGVKVV
+2013 VNPATSGVKVV
-2028 LSASDSGS
+2028 LSASDAGS
-2036 RWKVNGNLKDS
+2036 RWKVNGGLKES
-2047 NTVEL
+2047 PIEL
-2052 TTGDDGK
+2052 TTGNDGK
-2059 AKATYVASTR
+2059 ATAIYVASQR

-2081 QVQTATINQQPGP
+2081 QVQTVTINQLPGP
-2094 PQVTVSANP
+2094 PQVTITANP

-2110 AGAQYGVLPQQSQ
+2110 AGSQYQALPQQSE

-2136 PNAAVLLTLET
+2136 ENAAV
-2147 RTGPTGSLT
+2147 
-2156 AATGRT
+2156 
-2162 DNQGQFVTTYQSPS
+2162 Q
-2176 QVPSLKN
+2176 
-2183 DGTGVVKVKANATTA
+2183 
-2198 RNENATGELDLTILP
+2198 
-2213 GPPALVSLSADKLF
+2213 
-2227 VPADETTTL
+2227 
-2236 TAQVVDEN
+2236 
-2244 GNKVRDGVV
+2244 
-2253 VAFRQISGPT
+2253 
-2263 DVSITPENG
+2263 
-2272 GRVVDGQAKATLTA
+2272 
-2286 GTTSGAVV
+2286 
-2294 VEAKAE
+2294 
-2300 QVENGNR
+2300 
-2307 FEAVAQITVNVA
+2307 
-2319 TTQPPVIVE
+2319 
-2328 SLQVSP
+2328 
-2334 ASVVVSNSNAV
+2334 
-2345 DPTQRQ
+2345 
-2351 PLDPARP
+2351 
-2358 NKATATVVVLDKNNN
+2358 
-2373 RPVAGILVVFKVEGS
+2373 
-2388 GNALLVSGSN
+2388 
-2398 RAMGQPLTVTTDQ
+2398 
-2411 NGRAQVEIYS
+2411 
-2421 PMEAGQVTVKASV
+2421 
-2434 DSSFPDNPEKTKSAS
+2434 
-2449 LTFESGLPLLQLTVN
+2449 
-2464 PDEVTVRLSN
+2464 
-2474 EEATVTVSIKDANGN
+2474 
-2489 GFANQTVQLQVDV
+2489 
-2502 GLLQGQVTGT
+2502 
-2512 SLTVQTDGNG
+2512 
-2522 EVQVKYIP
+2522 
-2530 PLTVPAN
+2530 
-2537 GQATITAQGTVNGR
+2537 
-2551 NLSASVVVRVRP
+2551 
-2563 GPPAEIQVVANPS
+2563 
-2576 SLPNDGRSEAV
+2576 
-2587 ITANVRDA
+2587 
-2595 NGNAVRDGT
+2595 
-2604 AVTFELSPNSEA
+2604 
-2616 KWLPTLDSSITVGTV
+2616 
-2631 NGQAQ
+2631 
-2636 ARLRAG
+2636 
-2642 TKAEAPTITVKA
+2642 
-2654 DSVTETITLPIGV
+2654 
-2667 VLQPI
+2667 
-2672 QVSLANLFV
+2672 
-2681 SKVENNQYNRFGDNY
+2681 
-2696 PNEAEVTVEVKD
+2696 
-2708 VGGKPVSGVK
+2708 
-2718 VVLSA
+2718 
-2723 SDSGSRWKVNGNLK
+2723 
-2737 DSNTVELTTGDD
+2737 
-2749 GKAKATY
+2749 
-2756 VASTR
+2756 
-2761 AGQVTI
+2761 
-2767 EARMGNQVQTAT
+2767 
-2779 INQQPGPPQVTVS
+2779 
-2792 ANPESVFVRL
+2792 
-2802 AGAQYQVL
+2802 
-2810 PQQSQIT
+2810 
-2817 VKVTDEN
+2817 
-2824 GNPHPNAAVLLTTTG
+2824 LTTTG
-2839 GTLAAS
+2839 GTLAES

-2865 PAGGKVTVTAN
+2865 PTGGKVTITAN

-2885 DPQTKDVA
+2885 DPQTKDVT

-2904 SATKLTLSETD
+2904 TATKLTLSASD
-2915 SATITATVKDANG
+2915 SADITATVKDANG
-2928 NPVPSGNGRTVSV
+2928 NPVPSGNGRTISV
-2941 TFNLQVSQANQ
+2941 AFTLQHSAANSGKVNLN
-2952 DKVTLAPTSGTTNN
+2952 PTSGNTDNQGKVTA
-2966 NGQVLTTLTTNNA
+2966 TLTTTDA
-2979 VADTARVTAEV
+2979 VADSVTINAEA
-2990 VEVLQS
+2990 VETLQA
-2996 TFFRASSSLN
+2996 TFFRASSSLS

-3012 PIFLTPPEIL
+3012 PIFLSPPEIL

-3036 PNNRQRLDP
+3036 PNNRQPLDP
-3045 NMPNRTRVRIRVSNT
+3045 EMSNRTRVRIRVSNT

-3072 DDNSLWQDATG
+3072 DDNSLWQDAIN
-3083 AALKSLT
+3083 ASLKSLT
-3090 TTLNAQGEAVVWFY
+3090 TTLDAQGEAVVWFY

-3111 VQIKVQMNGQETPSA
+3111 VQIKVQMNGQETPSV

-3140 TSDKTVVPQGS
+3140 TSDKAVVPQGS
-3151 EATITAT
+3151 SATITAT
-3158 VTDNAAPQPNR
+3158 VTDNASPQPNR

-3180 ISAPSRVELETPTE
+3180 ISTPSGVSLEAPTD
-3194 RSTPDENGQ
+3194 RSTADENGQ
-3203 VTIRLLVRSDAAN
+3203 VSIRLLVADNAAN

-3230 RTLSLPVGVSP
+3230 QTLSLPVGVSP
-3241 TLKPL
+3241 TLQPL
-3246 QVTHTTLSVSADNNP
+3246 QVTQTTLSVSADNNP
-3261 IARDPVNGATLP
+3261 IARNPVNGAALP
-3273 NQTTVKVVAENT
+3273 NQTPVKVVAQNT

-3295 SDDANTLWIDGA
+3295 SNDDNTLWIDGA
-3307 NRSLKQITVTL
+3307 TRSLKQITVTL

-3344 GQTQMATITQQPGP
+3344 GQTETATITQQPGP
-3358 PAQITL
+3358 PAQITFR
-3364 SSDRDVIPNGGS
+3364 SDRDIIPNNES
-3376 AQLTALVVD
+3376 AQLTARVVD
-3385 AAAPTPNPVRN
+3385 AAAPTPNPVPN
-3396 ATVNFS
+3396 VTVNFS

-3416 ANTDAEGK
+3416 ANTNDNGE

-3447 PLSPAPAQ
+3447 PLNPPSPQ
-3455 VTVFVGLSPTLQSI
+3455 VTVFVGLNPTLQSL
-3469 SVATPVLS
+3469 SVVTPVLS

-3488 DRANLGPEPSNTQIT
+3488 DRVNLGPEPSSTQIT

-3508 TGGQPIPVVFKA
+3508 TGGQPIPVEFEA
-3520 KDSKVLWDDGT
+3520 SDDKVLWDDGT
-3531 NRALGELR
+3531 NRALGRLR
-3539 TNLDANGRATVT
+3539 TNLDANGRATVA
-3551 YYASSKAGNVEV
+3551 YYTSSKVGNVQV
-3563 TVELKSPTAP
+3563 TVRLNTPTQP
-3573 SLTTSITQRPGDPAT
+3573 TLTTVITQLPGNPAT
-3588 IQLSADKQIV
+3588 IQLSTDKQIV
-3598 PPSDQATI
+3598 PPADQATI
-3606 TATVKDAAGNNV
+3606 TAIVKDAAGNNV
-3618 RDGTQVAFQLLADA
+3618 RDGTQVVFQLQPGA
-3632 PLDTSLL
+3632 PPDTSLL

-3659 TSGQATVQATSGAV
+3659 TSGQATVQATSGAA
-3673 NANITLFVSV
+3673 NANITLYVGV

-3705 DPTQRRPLDPN
+3705 DPAQRRPLDPN

-3732 QPVPIILRSSDDN
+3732 QPVPIILRSNDDN

-3760 EITLT
+3760 EITINT
-3765 ADANGVAEA
+3765 DANGVAEA

-3782 RTVTITAV
+3782 RTVTITAI
-3790 SGSET
+3790 SGSEQ
-3795 AQTVIVQKPG
+3795 ADTVIVQKPG
-3805 PPAQISL
+3805 PPAQINL

-3825 YLNIGATGTVIA
+3825 YLNIQASGTVIA

-3852 NFSLSPSEGTLNPTS
+3852 NFSLSPEEGNLNPTS
-3867 GTTGSDGQ
+3867 GITGSDGKA
-3875 VQTSLTASS
+3875 QTSLTAST

-3897 VTATQTIRYSVSIPG
+3897 VAATQTIRYSVSVPG
-3912 LTITAEPA
+3912 LTITANPNE
-3920 QIPDDG
+3920 IPDDG
-3926 TTTST
+3926 MTTST
-3931 ITIVSSDVNRPL
+3931 ITIESSDVNRPL
-3943 PDNLKFRLSAD
+3943 PNNLKFRLSAD
-3954 LGATLESGSEKG
+3954 LGATLSAGTEGTDQPNL
-3966 SSITVTVS
+3966 ILTVGNGQPTGEGAN
-3974 SHQAQAILKGPNPDL
+3974 QAQAILKGPAPDL
-3989 SQTQPRTITLTAN
+3989 SQTQNRTITLTAS

-4007 LPRTFTQTVTLLP
+4007 QPRTFTQTVTLLP

-4054 TVAGHNK
+4054 TIAGHNR
-4061 ATITV
+4061 ATIEV
-4066 TLNGSATPNPSFV
+4066 LLNGSAPPNPSFV

-4093 NPSNNQEKDNKA
+4093 NPSNNQETSNKA
-4105 LGNLSVNFTSVTG
+4105 LGNLSVNFAAVTD
-4118 GWKAVVNLYASTTAA
+4118 GWKAIVNLYSSTTAA
-4133 SNLVVQIGVLGVT
+4133 SNLVVQIGVLGTT

-4152 QVPGLPAIVTVSPD
+4152 QVSGLPAIVTVSPD

-4197 QPGVTV
+4197 QPGITV

-4229 STNATRQVRVIAR
+4229 STNETRQVRVVAR
-4242 ATAGNAEAV
+4242 ATSGNAEAV
-4251 GAATIVFAVGGVSNI
+4251 GAATIVFVVGSVSNI
-4266 TLTTDKPQDAQGRVL
+4266 TLTTDKPQDPQGRVL

-4288 RITATFSRTGS
+4288 RITATYSRTGT

-4305 PIVTLTGAYGI
+4305 PIVTLTGAYGL

-4321 PVQSDRSDV
+4321 PAQGDRSDV

-4353 QGLPVSSS
+4353 QGLPVSSP
-4361 EQIVIMKGVT
+4361 EQIVVMKGVT
-4371 VTPVISLTADRTILK
+4371 AVPVVSLTAGTTILK

-4396 NRNALNPGGPS
+4396 IRNALNPGGPS
-4407 EPTGTTA
+4407 QPTGATA

-4419 TVTLNITGLNA
+4419 TVALNITGLNA

-4438 SSTDLNGLFTVTA
+4438 SSTDLNGLFTNDAT
-4451 AQNGETGP
+4451 QNGETGQ
-4459 LGQMDINLNADGSGN
+4459 LGQMTINLNADGSGN
-4474 LNATVQRAY
+4474 LIRTEQRAY

-4498 KRENGTVIGRASLNI
+4498 KRQDGTVIGRASLNI

-4537 TTEPT
+4537 TDEPT

-4566 LRPVPVNMN
+4566 LQPVRVNLN
-4575 PDFTDNNGFGEAY
+4575 PDITDNGGAGE
-4588 DFDNTVP
+4588 NLNIP
-4595 KVSDGV
+4595 SVSDGV
-4601 IDPFA
+4601 LDPFA
-4606 VRTDSGGVAVS
+4606 VRTDAGGVAVS

-4635 ANNNGNLESGD
+4635 ANNDGNLQGTD
-4646 GPENFYDTVYYVPL
+4646 GPENSYDTVYYVPL
-4660 INASAVVDYNS
+4660 TNASAVVDYNS
-4671 ATRDIIVTV
+4671 VTRNIIVTV

-4698 VYWWR
+4698 RDWTSH
-4703 LLPFGDDPEDPD
+4703 PFGNDNY
-4715 DDAIDIYQVDDD
+4715 AVDND
-4727 GDGRFDEDWIDFN
+4727 GDGRFDEDPFGDV
-4740 PDGSPRDNDGDG
+4740 DGDG
-4752 RANEDPGETLP
+4752 NNNDDGDGATDEDGIETLP

-4785 VRERGIVNVRIFIY
+4785 VREIGIVNVRIFIY

-4814 RP
+4814 R